1 MEDLLDNL
9 SSNYSNKNSSFSN
22 CKELIEDAEYYENKS
37 SKSNIYD
44 INDNYLSSIKNDTSE
59 SQSFIQGTLSSS
71 LKDNILLN
79 SIIYGMIYCPKCKIP
94 CSIIFNDNFNISF
107 ECKCSFIE
115 NISIKEFINDYI
127 SKEKNKYKKE
137 KYLMYCNFHPKQTK
151 FIKYCNVCK
160 YDLCIE
166 CMEDKYLIQ
175 SKKIISNKK
184 HDNHTFLNYDGIM
197 KKFDIIDKL
206 IEKYEHGINYFFYS
220 ENKKEK
226 IRNLFQ
232 VIKCLMENFQEYK
245 CYNLYKSIENA
256 EIFLKKINDINF
268 KIDDKEYSFIH
279 LLKITSDKDFD
290 KNIEDFY
297 QIIVSISI
305 KHCKRGINLSSFK
318 NKNFLNLKELTLD
331 NNNINNIYPLFSCEF
346 PVLEMCD
353 LEDNEIDNTII
364 DLLEKLNLPELI
376 FLNIYSNK
384 ITDLKLFEVIK
395 KFKKLKIFYAGENQF
410 EIYKNPK
417 DFYEFPESLEE
428 FGMTGNLEGDKCN
441 FIKRLDISN
450 LKIYYISRN
459 NIDNLSYIENIK
471 FKRLENFFSM
481 KNNISDIKEIMKIK
495 GKENL
500 KLIDLRGNQIKNFN
514 ELIDI
519 ISEFPKLERLVVKN
533 NKDIKETQV
542 IEMKKKI
549 KEKYNFE
556 LEIVI

>member
-1 MEDLLDNL
+1 MG
-9 SSNYSNKNSSFSN
+9 
-22 CKELIEDAEYYENKS
+22 IE
-37 SKSNIYD
+37 
-44 INDNYLSSIKNDTSE
+44 
-59 SQSFIQGTLSSS
+59 
-71 LKDNILLN
+71 
-79 SIIYGMIYCPKCKIP
+79 
-94 CSIIFNDNFNISF
+94 
-107 ECKCSFIE
+107 
-115 NISIKEFINDYI
+115 
-127 SKEKNKYKKE
+127 
-137 KYLMYCNFHPKQTK
+137 
-151 FIKYCNVCK
+151 
-160 YDLCIE
+160 
-166 CMEDKYLIQ
+166 
-175 SKKIISNKK
+175 
-184 HDNHTFLNYDGIM
+184 
-197 KKFDIIDKL
+197 
-206 IEKYEHGINYFFYS
+206 
-220 ENKKEK
+220 
-226 IRNLFQ
+226 R
-232 VIKCLMENFQEYK
+232 
-245 CYNLYKSIENA
+245 
-256 EIFLKKINDINF
+256 
-268 KIDDKEYSFIH
+268 
-279 LLKITSDKDFD
+279 DFGV
-290 KNIEDFY
+290 EDFY

-305 KHCKRGINLSSFK
+305 KHCKRGIDLSSFK

-346 PVLEMCD
+346 PVLEMFD

-417 DFYEFPESLEE
+417 DFYKFPESLEE